1 MSARIDIRT
10 DESLGEVGNLQEGGN
25 DVSREHAHA
34 RSDEDSLN
42 GLEVMSS
49 TMAFGLVLQTLS
61 LLDATHKSTRYEG
74 FTLVAIAIAEF
85 AFVCS
90 VDRKSVV

>member
-61 LLDATHKSTRYEG
+61 LLDATRKSTHEEV
-74 FTLVAIAIAEF
+74 FIFVAIATAEF
-85 AFVCS
+85 AFVC
-90 VDRKSVV
+90 

>member
-10 DESLGEVGNLQEGGN
+10 DEPLGEVGNLQEGGN

-42 GLEVMSS
+42 GLEVMSP

-61 LLDATHKSTRYEG
+61 LLDATHKSTQDEV
-74 FTLVAIAIAEF
+74 FTLVAIGTAEF
-85 AFVCS
+85 AFVC
-90 VDRKSVV
+90 